1 MKAHMYWMQGWDKA
15 PPRALRNLEA
25 WQNAGFDVLCWDDSN
40 AGIKWNKHIAP
51 AMRADIVVSKAQ
63 FKYGGLATG
72 ADTLPLDIKSFL
84 KSIDFLPQGIGQIVW
99 QSGKS
104 FFDRSDGR
112 PYNDLSYF
120 PKENKFIEAVCK
132 NNAQHLKTNFLKTPK
147 PINFTGPNVWLQ
159 IFKKYAQHVNIIAG
173 EKAFE
178 KEPRIN
184 ERSDVAWFDCGV
196 AYQHDKFGEDI
207 GDWYGDKPGH
217 WE

>member
-72 ADTLPLDIKSFL
+72 ADTLPLDIKGFL

-178 KEPRIN
+178 KEPKIN
-184 ERSDVAWFDCGV
+184 ERSDVAWFDPGL
-196 AYQHDKFGEDI
+196 A
-207 GDWYGDKPGH
+207 GDWYGKNTGQ